1 MCRVPQGV
9 TGRDG
14 CGGAGWVWRGGGGW
28 GKWGGVGRSAARSV
42 GIKKLACVCHGV
54 LESVRFT
61 CVIGSAIVNSLNNVE
76 GCWLT

>member
-1 MCRVPQGV
+1 MGI
-9 TGRDG
+9 RDSVNADVRLL
-14 CGGAGWVWRGGGGW
+14 CAFAFFWAG

-42 GIKKLACVCHGV
+42 GIKKLACVCHDV